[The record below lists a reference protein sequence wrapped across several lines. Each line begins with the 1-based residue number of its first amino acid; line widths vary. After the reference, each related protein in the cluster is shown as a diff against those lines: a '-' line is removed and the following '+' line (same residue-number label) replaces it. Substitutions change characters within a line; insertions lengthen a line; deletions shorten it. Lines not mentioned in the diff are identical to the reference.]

1 MENKAFDEAL
11 KNALTPSARP
21 RESVDQTILEKL
33 QFESLVM
40 GGGEESVQALKDGEE
55 KGHEHHGRMARVH
68 KWSALPKA
76 AAIVLVIA
84 VLGAGSVYA
93 AGKIMDKINVLN
105 HGISVGNQEYVKDE
119 DLAQPWESV
128 SVENKG
134 EEAPGPDDKW
144 AKKRSELVSGRYLN
158 VFYHYDKYE
167 DAVADSR
174 FESLFREI
182 PGEEQS
188 VIYCT
193 IDMGDG
199 TMEYSID
206 AIFEYE
212 TGIVSTYQSVMEG
225 NVASDA
231 AYSIVMK
238 QTGNART
245 YVSASGTEFSLVDDL
260 AAGEDGL
267 STIVLISYD
276 NIRGYIGFRG
286 LSEEQIHRVL
296 DLVVIE

>member
-1 MENKAFDEAL
+1 MENRAFDEAL
-11 KNALTPSARP
+11 KDALTPSARP
-21 RESVDQTILEKL
+21 EESVDQAILEKL
-33 QFESLVM
+33 L
-40 GGGEESVQALKDGEE
+40 GGNGVRKDGEVRDQE
-55 KGHEHHGRMARVH
+55 RHGRHEPHGRKARIST
-68 KWSALPKA
+68 WGALPKA
-76 AAIVLVIA
+76 AAIILVVA

-93 AGKIMDKINVLN
+93 AGKILDKISVLN
-105 HGISVGNQEYVKDE
+105 HGISVGNQEYVRDE

-128 SVENKG
+128 SVESKG

-144 AKKRSELVSGRYLN
+144 SKKRSELVSGRYLN
-158 VFYHYDKYE
+158 VFYHYDKYV

-199 TMEYSID
+199 TMEYCID

-212 TGIVSTYQSVMEG
+212 KGIVSTYQSIMEG

-245 YVSASGTEFSLVDDL
+245 YVSPSGTEFSLVDDL

-267 STIVLISYD
+267 STIVMISYD
-276 NIRGYIGFRG
+276 DIRGYIGFRG
-286 LSEEQIHRVL
+286 LTEEQIHQVL
-296 DLVVIE
+296 DLVVIN